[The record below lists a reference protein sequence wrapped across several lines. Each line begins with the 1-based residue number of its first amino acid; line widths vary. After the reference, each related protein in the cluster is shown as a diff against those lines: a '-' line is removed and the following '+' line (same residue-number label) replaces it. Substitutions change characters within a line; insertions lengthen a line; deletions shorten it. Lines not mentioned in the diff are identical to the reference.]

1 MRRSRHG
8 TSGLG
13 VDVVARARRTTL
25 RVARVVLGAVAV
37 VTLATGCGS
46 VAANGGTAGEST
58 PTPIHATMPTDP
70 SGITPESTITDFI
83 AGVNA
88 HDMVRAEGLVAPKHV
103 SAILDRPDGW
113 FTNTVNI
120 TELSLGAPV
129 AKDGHGTAADGYAQV
144 LYVPARFTLAEQ
156 KSGGTS
162 TSRVSW
168 GFLLARQSM
177 VARWIIVDEGPA

>member
-144 LYVPARFTLAEQ
+144 LFIPARFTLAEQ

>member
-1 MRRSRHG
+1 MV
-8 TSGLG
+8 T
-13 VDVVARARRTTL
+13 RARRTPL

-46 VAANGGTAGEST
+46 AAANGGTVGAPT
-58 PTPIHATMPTDP
+58 PTQSTMPTDP
-70 SGITPESTITDFI
+70 SGIAPESTITDFI
-83 AGVNA
+83 LCVNA
-88 HDMVRAEGLVAPKHV
+88 HDVAQAEGLVTPKHV
-103 SAILDRPDGW
+103 GVILDRPDGW

-120 TELSLGAPV
+120 TGLSLGTPV

-144 LYVPARFTLAEQ
+144 LYIPARFTLAEQ

-177 VARWIIVDEGPA
+177 VARWTIVDEGPA